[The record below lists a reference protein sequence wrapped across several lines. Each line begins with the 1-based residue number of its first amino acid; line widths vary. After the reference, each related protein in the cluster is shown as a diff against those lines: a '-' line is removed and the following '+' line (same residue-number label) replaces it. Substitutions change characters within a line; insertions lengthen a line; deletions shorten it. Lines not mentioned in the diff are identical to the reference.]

1 MNSSLV
7 LMKPMRTDDIS
18 LKFYSAFIIMVLVA
32 GCATPPEPKNYTKFN
47 TVSPRSIL
55 IVPVVNR
62 SAEVEAP
69 DYFLSTISVPVAE
82 QGYYIFPVN
91 MVKRVMEDDGLSDA
105 DMVHAAS
112 TPRLCSIFGS
122 DAVLYVVIE
131 NWEAAYMVLTTQVKV
146 EMTYLIKDCQN
157 GEELWKD
164 HQMMV
169 WQPSSG
175 GGGGGWGALIA
186 MAVKAVIAKA
196 APNYIPLAK
205 QANAKVFTYPGP
217 GIPPGPYLKKT
228 AGEKTPPKKTDDP
241 TKPSLEAN

>member
-1 MNSSLV
+1 
-7 LMKPMRTDDIS
+7 MRAVNVS
-18 LKFYSAFIIMVLVA
+18 LKFYLVLIVTVLVA
-32 GCATPPEPKNYTKFN
+32 GCVTPPEPKDYTQFN

-62 SAEVEAP
+62 SQEVEAP
-69 DYFLSTISVPVAE
+69 DYFLSTIPVPLAE

-131 NWEAAYMVLTTQVKV
+131 NWNASYMVLATQVQV
-146 EMTYLIKDCQN
+146 EMTYLIKDCQT

-164 HQMMV
+164 SQMMV
-169 WQPSSG
+169 WQSG
-175 GGGGGWGALIA
+175 GGGGGGLGSLVA
-186 MAVKAVIAKA
+186 MAVNAAIAKA
-196 APNYIPLAK
+196 APNYIPLAR
-205 QANAKVFTYPGP
+205 QANAKAFTYPGP
-217 GIPPGPYLKKT
+217 GIPPGPYLNKSEKK
-228 AGEKTPPKKTDDP
+228 EVSPDKTDG
-241 TKPSLEAN
+241 TAEASLEAN

>member
-1 MNSSLV
+1 
-7 LMKPMRTDDIS
+7 MRADGVR
-18 LKFYSAFIIMVLVA
+18 LKFYSVLVVMVFTA
-32 GCATPPEPKNYTKFN
+32 GCVTPPEPKDYTQFN

-62 SAEVEAP
+62 SAEVGAP

-82 QGYYIFPVN
+82 QGYYVFPVN
-91 MVKRVMEDDGLSDA
+91 LVKRVMEDDGLGDA

-112 TPRLCSIFGS
+112 THRLCSIFGS

-131 NWEAAYMVLTTQVKV
+131 SWEAAYLILATQVKV

-164 HQMMV
+164 NQMMV
-169 WQPSSG
+169 WQSGGSG
-175 GGGGGWGALIA
+175 GGGLGSLIA
-186 MAVKAVIAKA
+186 MAINAAIAKA
-196 APNYIPLAK
+196 APNYIPLAH
-205 QANAKVFTYPGP
+205 QANANAFAYPGP

-228 AGEKTPPKKTDDP
+228 GGDETPPKKADEP
-241 TKPSLEAN
+241 TNPSFKDN